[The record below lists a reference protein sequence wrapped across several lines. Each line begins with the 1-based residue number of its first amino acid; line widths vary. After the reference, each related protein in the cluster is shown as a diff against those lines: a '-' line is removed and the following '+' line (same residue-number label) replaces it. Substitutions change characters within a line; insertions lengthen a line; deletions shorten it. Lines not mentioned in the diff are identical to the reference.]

1 MAKNDDIKG
10 KSAAELGEEETRL
23 RKELFDLEFKH
34 STRQLGD
41 TMSIRRTR
49 RQIARV
55 VTFKN
60 QKTQLTTAEAGA
72 TTAAKKKASK

>member
-1 MAKNDDIKG
+1 MKKQTEHLTT
-10 KSAAELGEEETRL
+10 KSAKELADEETKL

-49 RQIARV
+49 RSLARV
-55 VTFKN
+55 MTFQSLKKN
-60 QKTQLTTAEAGA
+60 HPG
-72 TTAAKKKASK
+72 

>member
-1 MAKNDDIKG
+1 MSSKKNAELAK
-10 KSAAELGEEETRL
+10 KSATELKAEEARL

-49 RQIARV
+49 REIARV
-55 VTFKN
+55 VTFAN
-60 QKTQLTTAEAGA
+60 QKRGG
-72 TTAAKKKASK
+72 